1 MDFLVYLEATGVGTW
16 LRESP
21 SIWAFPTVLTL
32 HTLGLG
38 VIVGAS
44 VVVDLR
50 ILGVASCLALKPLEK
65 LFSIMW
71 LGFALNV
78 TSGVLLFIKSATAVG
93 ISGLFWT
100 KITLIALAMV
110 VLVRIKNT
118 VFDMPRAES
127 SSIPSNARTLA
138 LISIVLWTAAI
149 IAGRLMAYIG
159 PTQAEAGVLIGMR

>member
-1 MDFLVYLEATGVGTW
+1 MDFLAYVEATGLGTW

-50 ILGVASCLALKPLEK
+50 ILGVASCLALRPLEK
-65 LFSIMW
+65 LFAVMW

-78 TSGVLLFIKSATAVG
+78 TSGLLLFIKSATAVG

-100 KITLIALAMV
+100 KISLITLAMV
-110 VLVRIKNT
+110 VLVRIKKT
-118 VFDMPRAES
+118 VFDVPRAES
-127 SSIPSNARTLA
+127 LSIPSNARTLA
-138 LISIVLWTAAI
+138 LISILLWTAAI
-149 IAGRLMAYIG
+149 VAGRLMAYVG